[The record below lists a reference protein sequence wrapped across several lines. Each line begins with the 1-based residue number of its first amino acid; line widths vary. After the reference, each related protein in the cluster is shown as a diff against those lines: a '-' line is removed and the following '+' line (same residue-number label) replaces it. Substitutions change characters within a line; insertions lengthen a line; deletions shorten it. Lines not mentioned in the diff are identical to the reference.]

1 MKQLIYTVQAY
12 KYGQRDGH
20 SYIVGVYTRKHAAL
34 KAADAEEVY
43 RGNKY
48 TCEICEAE
56 LNTSIR
62 DKAHKV
68 IKALEATS

>member
-48 TCEICEAE
+48 ICEVCE
-56 LNTSIR
+56 TEPNSSKW
-62 DKAHKV
+62 DKEPKV
-68 IKALEATS
+68 IKALEVAQ